1 MKEIKKETMK
11 KTVIAFGGFYESK
24 HSAIIENQT
33 EYWFECKDD
42 HNIDYIEYFDWKS
55 IYQSYMVNYVNEFK
69 SYILNEYKINIK
81 FVDLKLDS
89 PKYYNYSTDQI
100 DCTVKDSEINLLNN
114 TLLKDLKF
122 LDYLKQATKS
132 YDGYISFNSYDDA
145 LNNKKDCLSLY
156 TLSYLAKKFN
166 ETLYELDFDVV
177 LTVKGKKRQDRIQK
191 EINDKIEFES
201 KQYSLQI

>member
-1 MKEIKKETMK
+1 MK

-24 HSAIIENQT
+24 HDAIIENQT
-33 EYWFECKDD
+33 EFWFECKDD
-42 HNIDYIEYFDWKS
+42 ESTDYIDFFNWS
-55 IYQSYMVNYVNEFK
+55 AIHQSYMVNYVDKFK
-69 SYILNEYKINIK
+69 SYILDEYKINIR

-100 DCTVKDSEINLLNN
+100 ECTVKDSEIDLLNN

-156 TLSYLAKKFN
+156 TLSYLAKRFN
-166 ETLYELDFDVV
+166 ENLSEMDFDVV
-177 LTVKGKKRQDRIQK
+177 LSKEGQKRQNRINN
-191 EINDKIEFES
+191 EIKAKKDFES
-201 KQYSLQI
+201 KQHSFQF